1 MEGVITAA
9 GHTLPSFAGYSAEG
23 QNSPFGRPFAGSSEM
38 TGLAKTALA
47 RLANAR
53 DDARREC
60 DDRSWA
66 QRLVEWGSDTSFT
79 ESICSRADQLT
90 LAYDDLA
97 MRVDDPATTDE
108 ALGEI
113 IQFVGQY
120 ADASDIIELAKS
132 TEWGR
137 TLGQALLDAPGTI
150 VGAAGDVAGGLG
162 KGIIGNIPWWAWA
175 GGGVYLAV
183 KLGWID
189 SKTFAKKRG

>member
-9 GHTLPSFAGYSAEG
+9 GHTLPTFAGYDGAG
-23 QNSPFGRPFAGSSEM
+23 RDAPFGRPFAGSSEM

-53 DDARREC
+53 DDARRAC

-79 ESICSRADQLT
+79 ESICARADQLT

-97 MRVDDPATTDE
+97 ARVDDPATTDE

-120 ADASDIIELAKS
+120 ADVADVLDLARS

-137 TLGQALLDAPGTI
+137 TVGSALLRAPGTI
-150 VGAAGDVAGGLG
+150 VDAAGNVVEDIGA
-162 KGIIGNIPWWAWA
+162 GIIGAIPWWAWA